1 MMLIAARWQTS
12 YASTPVCAG
21 LRGVARYVVTMYPL
35 GMMHVGHVGDSW
47 RQLCTERGL
56 GQRET
61 LDFVI
66 ERARWT
72 NQLLEP

>member
-1 MMLIAARWQTS
+1 MKRSRSPEDDFSRKRAR
-12 YASTPVCAG
+12 AV
-21 LRGVARYVVTMYPL
+21 L
-35 GMMHVGHVGDSW
+35 HVGHVGDSW

-66 ERARWT
+66 KRARWT